1 VRLLPNPASY
11 LRLVLALCIETH
23 ESWMEDH
30 RYLNMDL
37 LKEQKKE
44 ALRQAA

>member
-1 VRLLPNPASY
+1 VENH
-11 LRLVLALCIETH
+11 ET
-23 ESWMEDH
+23 WLEDH
-30 RYLNMDL
+30 RHLNMDL